1 MSKLM
6 ELVEEYGRDM
16 ARSDSAPTSRA
27 AEAYRH
33 CANDTLSEIRAAV
46 QELERDAVRYR
57 WLRDFDNGGSLSV
70 GNIYAERMCRQPGD
84 CGWERVEW
92 FYEEDLDSAIDA
104 AMEAANVPE

>member
-6 ELVEEYGRDM
+6 ELVEAMY
-16 ARSDSAPTSRA
+16 
-27 AEAYRH
+27 
-33 CANDTLSEIRAAV
+33 CAMLDGDRIEVGEKFLPVIYAAV